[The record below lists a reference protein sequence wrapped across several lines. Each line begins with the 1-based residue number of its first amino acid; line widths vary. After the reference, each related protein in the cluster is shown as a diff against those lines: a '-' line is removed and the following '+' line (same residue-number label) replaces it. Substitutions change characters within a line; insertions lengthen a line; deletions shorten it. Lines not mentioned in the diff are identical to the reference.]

1 VGANLRE
8 ENLGDGGKYVG
19 VVANKLAP
27 YDFFFWRKHR
37 IAVQKKI
44 ANMTIFNFPHSVL
57 WAFAKSMVL
66 SFSANPTKR
75 PTGVRK
81 MKKTRRWASIWF
93 GENDV
98 CPRRFQR
105 GRIGGLGRG

>member
-1 VGANLRE
+1 MGANLRE

-27 YDFFFWRKHR
+27 YDFFFWRKHS

-57 WAFAKSMVL
+57 WAFVKSMVL

-75 PTGVRK
+75 PTGVRNK
-81 MKKTRRWASIWF
+81 KKTRRS
-93 GENDV
+93 GST
-98 CPRRFQR
+98 
-105 GRIGGLGRG
+105 GLYFWRLSLGVLYG

>member
-1 VGANLRE
+1 MGANLRE

-27 YDFFFWRKHR
+27 YEFFFWRKHR

-44 ANMTIFNFPHSVL
+44 ANMTVLNFPHSVL
-57 WAFAKSMVL
+57 WAFVKSMVL

-75 PTGVRK
+75 PTGVRN
-81 MKKTRRWASIWF
+81 KKKQDTSPQLAVYFWRHSL
-93 GENDV
+93 GV
-98 CPRRFQR
+98 LY
-105 GRIGGLGRG
+105 GLVKTIFPPE